1 MSREQIVWSEEKLQ
15 HFREH
20 LTGFWAQDAWNM
32 AECPLVNEH
41 MHRPKGGYVDVYRF
55 SCLSSTINTELKYA
69 CWYCFSQGLW
79 TSLVYGRAARL
90 HRIID
95 WLNQTAPR
103 AGSLLERSREK
114 SQVSLR
120 SYLSE
125 HGRWHPHK
133 ITKLRASHETYQ
145 IVQDDMCI
153 YLFNRIY
160 DIIASVYDD
169 REEYDKDIWDVRKL
183 GLPFNASKSN
193 YKVNFTR
200 IEQPWLRQLTKRFM
214 RYWVTVHSTSD
225 CRGKVLAVALFSQ
238 FLTLHHPSFEPSL
251 LDRPLIVEFLAHLSP
266 TNRAAKTKKDYLI
279 SLRTFFECCARE
291 GWAAFPEKRLIYDE
305 DLPPTREVHP
315 RFIPQEVLDQLN
327 QHLEKLPPQVMRMLL
342 LIEECG
348 MRIGELCK
356 LAVHCLTQDAS
367 GDWFL
372 RTYQSKMHKEHS
384 IPISREGAAI
394 IGEQQQEVR
403 KRWGEQARWL
413 FPDKNGQPFKQA
425 TFADNLN
432 RLAYRTQIRDA
443 TGHLYHFR
451 AHNFRHTVATRMI
464 NSGVPQHIVQRYLGH
479 ATPEMTAVYAHIH
492 DQTMKEEYAKYRGK
506 VVDVTGKVVEQ
517 SGGVDTSDLQWVKK
531 HILAQALSNGTCAL
545 PVVAGDCPHA
555 NACLTCVHFRT
566 DASFLAQ
573 HKTQLQETQH
583 LIQIAR
589 TNDWR
594 RQAEMNAKVAA
605 NLERI
610 IATLEEPNH
619 DA

>member
-1 MSREQIVWSEEKLQ
+1 MSMEQVSCSEEKLQ
-15 HFREH
+15 SLREQ
-20 LTGFWAQDAWNM
+20 LTGFWAQDEWNM

-55 SCLSSTINTELKYA
+55 TCLSPAINTELKYA
-69 CWYCFSQGLW
+69 CWYCFSQGFW

-90 HRIID
+90 HRLID
-95 WLNQTAPR
+95 WLNQTAPNAR
-103 AGSLLERSREK
+103 SLLERSREK
-114 SQVSLR
+114 SQVSFR

-125 HGRWHPHK
+125 RGRWHPHK

-153 YLFNRIY
+153 YLFNRLY
-160 DIIASVYDD
+160 DILASVYDD

-193 YKVNFTR
+193 YKVNFTS

-238 FLTLHHPSFEPSL
+238 FLTQHYPSFEPSL
-251 LDRPLIVEFLAHLSP
+251 LDRSLIVAFLAHIS
-266 TNRAAKTKKDYLI
+266 TTERAAKTKKDYLI
-279 SLRTFFECCARE
+279 SLRTFFEFCARE

-305 DLPPTREVHP
+305 DLPPTSQIHP

-327 QHLEKLPPQVMRMLL
+327 QHLAELSPQVMRMLL
-342 LIEECG
+342 LIQECG

-356 LAVHCLTQDAS
+356 LPVGCLTQDAS

-384 IPISREGAAI
+384 IPLSREGVAVI
-394 IGEQQQEVR
+394 QEQQQEMR
-403 KRWGEQARWL
+403 KRWGDQARWL
-413 FPDKNGQPFKQA
+413 FPDKNGHPFKQA

-432 RLAYRTQIRDA
+432 RLAHRKQIRDA

-479 ATPEMTAVYAHIH
+479 ATPDMTAVYAHIH

-506 VVDVTGKVVEQ
+506 VVDVTGKVVAQ
-517 SGGVDTSDLQWVKK
+517 NSIVDENDHQWVKK
-531 HILAQALSNGTCAL
+531 HVLAQALSNGKCAL

-573 HKTQLQETQH
+573 HKTQLQETQQ

-589 TNDWR
+589 ANGWR
-594 RQAEMNAKVAA
+594 RQAEMNEKVAT

-610 IATLEEPNH
+610 IAALEEPAH

>member
-1 MSREQIVWSEEKLQ
+1 
-15 HFREH
+15 
-20 LTGFWAQDAWNM
+20 
-32 AECPLVNEH
+32 
-41 MHRPKGGYVDVYRF
+41 
-55 SCLSSTINTELKYA
+55 
-69 CWYCFSQGLW
+69 
-79 TSLVYGRAARL
+79 
-90 HRIID
+90 
-95 WLNQTAPR
+95 
-103 AGSLLERSREK
+103 
-114 SQVSLR
+114 
-120 SYLSE
+120 
-125 HGRWHPHK
+125 
-133 ITKLRASHETYQ
+133 
-145 IVQDDMCI
+145 
-153 YLFNRIY
+153 
-160 DIIASVYDD
+160 
-169 REEYDKDIWDVRKL
+169 
-183 GLPFNASKSN
+183 
-193 YKVNFTR
+193 
-200 IEQPWLRQLTKRFM
+200 
-214 RYWVTVHSTSD
+214 
-225 CRGKVLAVALFSQ
+225 
-238 FLTLHHPSFEPSL
+238 
-251 LDRPLIVEFLAHLSP
+251 
-266 TNRAAKTKKDYLI
+266 
-279 SLRTFFECCARE
+279 
-291 GWAAFPEKRLIYDE
+291 
-305 DLPPTREVHP
+305 
-315 RFIPQEVLDQLN
+315 
-327 QHLEKLPPQVMRMLL
+327 MLL
-342 LIEECG
+342 LIQECG

-356 LAVHCLTQDAS
+356 LAVQCLTQDAS

-413 FPDKNGQPFKQA
+413 FPDKNGQPFKLA

-479 ATPEMTAVYAHIH
+479 ATPDMTAVYAHIH

-517 SGGVDTSDLQWVKK
+517 SCGVDTSDLQWVKK
-531 HILAQALSNGTCAL
+531 HILAQALSNGTCTL

-566 DASFLAQ
+566 NASFLAQ
-573 HKTQLQETQH
+573 HKTQLQETHH

-594 RQAEMNAKVAA
+594 RQAEMNEKVAV

-610 IATLEEPNH
+610 IAVLEEPNH